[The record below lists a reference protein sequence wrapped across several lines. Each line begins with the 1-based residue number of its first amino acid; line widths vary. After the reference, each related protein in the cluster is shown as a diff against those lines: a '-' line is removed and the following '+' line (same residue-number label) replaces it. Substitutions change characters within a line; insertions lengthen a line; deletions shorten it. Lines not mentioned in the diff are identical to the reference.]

1 MSQSS
6 LPKKS
11 LGQHWLEDP
20 VSLQSIVS
28 AADLTSGG
36 RVLEVGPGT
45 GELTS
50 LLLDSGVSV
59 DAVELDK
66 SLLPVLRG
74 KFQTEQFRL
83 HHGSILDFDLRSIQP
98 PYKIVANIPYYLT
111 SHLLRILSESE
122 NAPSRAVLLVQKEVA
137 ERVAASPGKMSIL
150 GVTAQFYWEVTLGS
164 VVPAQHFVPPPKVDS
179 QVVILDRRRQ
189 PLFDID
195 DSAFFRVV
203 KAGFSAR
210 RKMLRSS
217 LAGGLH
223 IPKDKLVSVLVDAGI
238 RPDDRAQA
246 LSMESWADVYY
257 ALQKAKLV

>member
-11 LGQHWLEDP
+11 LGQHWLKDL
-20 VSLQSIVS
+20 VSLQSIVA
-28 AADLTSGG
+28 AADLTSGE

-50 LLLDSGVSV
+50 LLLDYGVSV
-59 DAVELDK
+59 DAVELDE

-83 HHGSILDFDLRSIQP
+83 HNGSILDFDLRNIEP

-122 NAPSRAVLLVQKEVA
+122 NAPSKAVLLIQKEVA

-150 GVTAQFYWEVTLGS
+150 GITAQFYWEVTLGS

-179 QVVILDRRRQ
+179 QVVILDRRQ
-189 PLFDID
+189 HPIFDVD

-217 LAGGLH
+217 LAGGLGV
-223 IPKDKLVSVLVDAGI
+223 PKDKVTSVLADAGVN
-238 RPDDRAQA
+238 PDNRAQA
-246 LSMESWADVYY
+246 LSMEAWADVYR
-257 ALQKAKLV
+257 ALQKAKLL